1 VERTRRRLL
10 AAAGGAGAAAVVGI
24 VATSGGEDQTRTDRS
39 PPQRSKGATSRT
51 TDRFG
56 LGDAGIANFLLTLQ
70 RVERDLYRR
79 ALSSGAPRGRTRD
92 LFERFEEQET
102 RHVARL
108 ERTVAELGTR
118 TVRPPRT
125 DFPLTSAAAFV
136 QFAVTVEGL
145 VAAACLGQL
154 RAIDTR
160 LLLETVLAIHSA
172 DARHSAA
179 LNLLVGLDPAPDGAL
194 AQPADAASVLA
205 KLRPVLR

>member
-1 VERTRRRLL
+1 VEPTRRRLL
-10 AAAGGAGAAAVVGI
+10 AAAGGAGAAAVVGV
-24 VATSGGEDQTRTDRS
+24 VATSGGGDHPRAERS
-39 PPQRSKGATSRT
+39 PAQRSKGATSRT

-79 ALSSGAPRGRTRD
+79 ALSSGAPRGRTRE

-108 ERTVAELGTR
+108 ERTVAEIGTR

-125 DFPLTSAAAFV
+125 DFPLTSAAGFV
-136 QFAVTVEGL
+136 QFAATVEGI
-145 VAAACLGQL
+145 VAGACLGQL

-160 LLLETVLAIHSA
+160 PLLEAVLAIHTT
-172 DARHSAA
+172 DARHAGA
-179 LNLLVGLDPAPDGAL
+179 LDVLAGLDPVPDGPL

>member
-1 VERTRRRLL
+1 MERSRRRLL
-10 AAAGGAGAAAVVGI
+10 AAAGGAGAAAVAGI
-24 VATSGGEDQTRTDRS
+24 ALTSGDDER
-39 PPQRSKGATSRT
+39 PPTKHAQRSQGATSRT

-70 RVERDLYRR
+70 RVERDLYGR
-79 ALSSGAPRGRTRD
+79 ALASGTLRGRARE

-108 ERTVAELGTR
+108 ERTVAQIGTR

-125 DFPLTSAAAFV
+125 DFPLTSASAFV

-160 LLLETVLAIHSA
+160 PLLEAVLAIHTT
-172 DARHSAA
+172 DARHAA
-179 LNLLVGLDPAPDGAL
+179 ATGLLAGLDPAPEGAL
-194 AQPADAASVLA
+194 AQPADAATVLA

>member
-1 VERTRRRLL
+1 MERTRRRLL
-10 AAAGGAGAAAVVGI
+10 TAAGGAGAAAVAGV
-24 VATSGGEDQTRTDRS
+24 VATSGGDDRPRAGRA

-70 RVERDLYRR
+70 HIERDLYRR
-79 ALSSGAPRGRTRD
+79 ALSSGAPRGRTRE

-108 ERTVAELGTR
+108 ERTVAAIGTR

-160 LLLETVLAIHSA
+160 LLLEPVLAIHTT
-172 DARHSAA
+172 DARHAGA
-179 LNLLVGLDPAPDGAL
+179 LNVLAGLDPAPEGAL